1 MKDKYVERSFES
13 LGIFYDGS
21 IVSVADIDAEIDKN
35 RALIVK
41 TQDLIEEWNENIR
54 EMQHNIELLE
64 EIKHQSKVERY
75 KELNPNVEVY

>member
-1 MKDKYVERSFES
+1 MKDKYVERAFES
-13 LGIFYDGS
+13 LGILYDGS
-21 IVSVADIDAEIDKN
+21 IVSVADVDAEIDKN

-54 EMQHNIELLE
+54 EMQHNIDLLE
-64 EIKHQSKVERY
+64 EIKHQLKVERY

>member
-1 MKDKYVERSFES
+1 MKDKYVEQAFKS
-13 LGIFYDGS
+13 LGFLYDGS

-41 TQDLIEEWNENIR
+41 SQDLIEEWTENIR
-54 EMQHNIELLE
+54 EMQLNIELLE

>member
-1 MKDKYVERSFES
+1 MKDKYVERAFES
-13 LGIFYDGS
+13 LGILYDGS

-41 TQDLIEEWNENIR
+41 TQDLIEEWTENIR
-54 EMQHNIELLE
+54 EMRHNIELLE
-64 EIKHQSKVERY
+64 EIKHQLKVERY